1 MDGGADAASVSRSV
15 SPQDPEVR
23 DQLHVLQGR
32 EMLLSQRLALER
44 EKRMHAERV
53 TETQRQA
60 CMELHLLLEK
70 ERRLSGRYSK
80 ARESKLLR
88 KQKSHAL
95 AGTHELQKLC
105 LKVSLCSCIVVT
117 PLARICRTDVDVNDL
132 LNYSFSIH

>member
-1 MDGGADAASVSRSV
+1 MEGATDAASVSRSV

-23 DQLHVLQGR
+23 DQLHVLQER
-32 EMLLSQRLALER
+32 EMLLSQKLALER

-80 ARESKLLR
+80 ERESKLLK

-95 AGTHELQKLC
+95 AGTYVCMDCILC
-105 LKVSLCSCIVVT
+105 ACVFV
-117 PLARICRTDVDVNDL
+117 
-132 LNYSFSIH
+132 